1 MRYATPCPATL
12 PACERNRPFFLKT
25 KLDPMRKPLT
35 TARIIPTTLRLELVD
50 VVDDTDDVADAV
62 ADDVDD
68 ADMEEDI
75 SVRTSG

>member
-1 MRYATPCPATL
+1 
-12 PACERNRPFFLKT
+12 
-25 KLDPMRKPLT
+25 MRKPLT

-75 SVRTSG
+75 SV